1 MVGNISTDKTCLGC
15 YDYYLG
21 LFFHTIFFL
30 GHSSKMKDS
39 NFKLMFEYCDQKVNI
54 DLIL

>member
-1 MVGNISTDKTCLGC
+1 MVGNISTDKACLGC